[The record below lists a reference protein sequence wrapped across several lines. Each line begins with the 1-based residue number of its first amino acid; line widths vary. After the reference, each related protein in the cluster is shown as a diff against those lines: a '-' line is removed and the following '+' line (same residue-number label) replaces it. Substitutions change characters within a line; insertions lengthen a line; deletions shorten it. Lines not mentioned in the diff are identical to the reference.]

1 MENKNTILSDVE
13 RNKEL
18 FEYEMTQVILQ
29 LKGEFAKVSGKDMGI
44 PADDLSAPQI
54 NVPTSIPNVT
64 VAPVSLNNDIDE
76 VPACNNHQIPT
87 VNVNYN
93 EVSCPTVPVPSI
105 ASLDSVI
112 LEESELDCPT
122 VPAINS
128 IVIPDVKLTERDA
141 ISVSSSIEFPSGLAE
156 AHIEKINVEVPST
169 GIRLSEIPDV
179 AIHTVVQ
186 SQPEVVKVQRYK
198 PTEVSIEEHLHVNV
212 PDIPMCAFD
221 IDSMKKFRVEPRESV
236 SIPRLKQYTPIEVDT
251 LSEGG
256 VEVTTT
262 HIKEYTPCEVQIEKS
277 TVDVAIPAIS
287 PAKPIAVQLEEL
299 IPTMD
304 TVVLPDIQSGIA
316 HETIVELHLPNVDVG
331 IPKMKQAE
339 IPPVLIPKSDA
350 ITIPNAPNVSADIQA
365 IIESVVSVG
374 S

>member
-1 MENKNTILSDVE
+1 MENKNTTLSDVK

-93 EVSCPTVPVPSI
+93 EVSCPTVP
-105 ASLDSVI
+105 
-112 LEESELDCPT
+112 
-122 VPAINS
+122 AINS

-141 ISVSSSIEFPSGLAE
+141 ITVSSSIEFPSGLAE

-169 GIRLSEIPDV
+169 RIRLSEIPDV
-179 AIHTVVQ
+179 AIHTAVQ

-198 PTEVSIEEHLHVNV
+198 PTEISIEEHLHVNV

-262 HIKEYTPCEVQIEKS
+262 HIKEYTPCEVQIEKT

-316 HETIVELHLPNVDVG
+316 HDTIVELHLPNVDVG

-350 ITIPNAPNVSADIQA
+350 ITIPNAPNVSVDIQA